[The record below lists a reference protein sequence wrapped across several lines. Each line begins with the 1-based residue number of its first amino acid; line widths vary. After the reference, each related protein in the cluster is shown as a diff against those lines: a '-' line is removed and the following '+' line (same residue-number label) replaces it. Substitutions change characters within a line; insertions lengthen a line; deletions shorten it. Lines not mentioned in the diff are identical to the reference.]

1 MAKSTRLARSLE
13 QSADQPSASRLSLD
27 RDFRTECPWRA
38 GGGSMATWRAL
49 ITAGVSAVPATLSVR
64 AALLLTLAAVAVS
77 TVAADA
83 QDPLAAAIASP
94 SRTAKFTA
102 RDQYRHPLETL
113 RFFGVQPNQTVVEIW
128 PGRGWYMEIL
138 APYVREQGKYYAAI
152 EAPDV
157 PGASKEV
164 RDDAT
169 ALRKRIADDPTHLG
183 KVIVTEL
190 HPPQLIEICPPGT
203 ADVVLT
209 FRNVH
214 NWLETGDQQAQF
226 NVFFKALKPGGVL
239 GVVEHRAKP
248 GTSLEAMRKSG
259 YMDEDYIKK
268 LAATAGF
275 RFDAESPINN
285 NPKDTKDYPEGV
297 WTLPPTLALGDKDRD
312 KYLAIGESDRMTLRF
327 VKPGR

>member
-1 MAKSTRLARSLE
+1 VPSTSPL
-13 QSADQPSASRLSLD
+13 
-27 RDFRTECPWRA
+27 
-38 GGGSMATWRAL
+38 
-49 ITAGVSAVPATLSVR
+49 R
-64 AALLLTLAAVAVS
+64 AALFLLLAALAGAAI
-77 TVAADA
+77 AADA

-94 SRTAKFTA
+94 SRTPKNTL

-113 RFFGVQPNQTVVEIW
+113 RFFGLRPNQTVVEIW

-138 APYVREQGKYYAAI
+138 APYLKDQGKYYAAI

-157 PGASKEV
+157 AGASKETK
-164 RDDAT
+164 DNAA
-169 ALRKRIADDPTHLG
+169 ALRKRIADNPAQFG
-183 KVIVTEL
+183 KVVVTEL
-190 HPPQLIEICPPGT
+190 HPPQLTEISPPGS

-214 NWLETGDQQAQF
+214 NWLETGEQQAQF
-226 NVFFKALKPGGVL
+226 DAFFKALKPGGVL

-248 GTSLEAMRKSG
+248 GTSLEQMRKSG

-297 WTLPPTLALGDKDRD
+297 WTLPPTLTLGDKDRD

-327 VKPGR
+327 VKPPK

>member
-1 MAKSTRLARSLE
+1 VK
-13 QSADQPSASRLSLD
+13 P
-27 RDFRTECPWRA
+27 
-38 GGGSMATWRAL
+38 
-49 ITAGVSAVPATLSVR
+49 TLSVR
-64 AALLLTLAAVAVS
+64 AVLLLMLATVAVGA
-77 TVAADA
+77 VAADA
-83 QDPLAAAIASP
+83 SQDPLAAAISSP
-94 SRTAKFTA
+94 SRTPAFTA

-113 RFFGVQPNQTVVEIW
+113 RFFGLRPNQTVVEIW

-138 APYVREQGKYYAAI
+138 APYLREHGKYYAAI

-157 PGASKEV
+157 PGAGKETKEN
-164 RDDAT
+164 AA
-169 ALRKRIADDPTHLG
+169 ALRKRIADDPSHLG
-183 KVIVTEL
+183 KVVVTDL
-190 HPPQLIEICPPGT
+190 HPPQFTEICPPGS

-214 NWLETGDQQAQF
+214 NWLETGEQQAQF
-226 NVFFKALKPGGVL
+226 NAFFKALKPGGVL

-248 GTSLEAMRKSG
+248 GTSLEQMRKSG

-275 RFDAESPINN
+275 RFDADSPIND

-297 WTLPPTLALGDKDRD
+297 WTLPPTLTLGDKDRD

-327 VKPGR
+327 VKPAN

>member
-1 MAKSTRLARSLE
+1 MA
-13 QSADQPSASRLSLD
+13 ASRTLAI
-27 RDFRTECPWRA
+27 A
-38 GGGSMATWRAL
+38 GDN
-49 ITAGVSAVPATLSVR
+49 AVPSTLSVR

-77 TVAADA
+77 AVAADA

-94 SRTAKFTA
+94 SRTPKFTV

-113 RFFGVQPNQTVVEIW
+113 RFFGVRPNQTVVEIW

-138 APYVREQGKYYAAI
+138 APYLREQGKYYAAI

-157 PGASKEV
+157 PGAGKEAKDNAAV
-164 RDDAT
+164 
-169 ALRKRIADDPTHLG
+169 LRKRIADDPTHLG
-183 KVIVTEL
+183 KVVVTEL
-190 HPPQLIEICPPGT
+190 HPPQLTEICPPGT

-214 NWLETGDQQAQF
+214 NWLATGDQQAHF
-226 NVFFKALKPGGVL
+226 NAFFKALKPGGVL

-248 GTSLEAMRKSG
+248 GTSLEEMRKSG

-268 LAATAGF
+268 LAGTAGF

-297 WTLPPTLALGDKDRD
+297 WTLPPTLALGDKDRA